1 MSKYKFYYD
10 ESEHSRRITQN
21 TIQNE
26 NYYDN
31 FVTVIV
37 GWKEGNEQEVFRKY
51 MEFEKKYGDGNEL
64 KSTIIKPKQLEY
76 GFASLNKRNVQLI
89 NDLLSI
95 FDENTKLYFCV
106 ASKVEYI
113 ILQLFS
119 GYKNDLAI
127 NADAIKYSITK
138 AIMTYHPDDVIECI
152 YNYPER
158 LVPIL
163 KNFFRNRIEI
173 NKNYLPLK
181 GRENESFRQI
191 LLVLDDINEEFKI
204 NWNYHTSYLGEES
217 IGNYE
222 LLLDKEGAAKEDSNT
237 IKAARNSKITNVK
250 EADSKSNCG
259 LRMADM
265 MAGLIAKLLKSLYHF
280 I

>member
-1 MSKYKFYYD
+1 
-10 ESEHSRRITQN
+10 
-21 TIQNE
+21 
-26 NYYDN
+26 
-31 FVTVIV
+31 
-37 GWKEGNEQEVFRKY
+37 
-51 MEFEKKYGDGNEL
+51 
-64 KSTIIKPKQLEY
+64 
-76 GFASLNKRNVQLI
+76 
-89 NDLLSI
+89 
-95 FDENTKLYFCV
+95 
-106 ASKVEYI
+106 
-113 ILQLFS
+113 
-119 GYKNDLAI
+119 
-127 NADAIKYSITK
+127 
-138 AIMTYHPDDVIECI
+138 MTYHPDDVIECI

-181 GRENESFRQI
+181 ERENESFRQI

-204 NWNYHTSYLGEES
+204 NWNYHTSFIGFKNYLCEES

-265 MAGLIAKLLKSLYHF
+265 MAGLIAKLLKSLYHARQYDLKSEKIEKKILNQKWF
-280 I
+280 NLNNHQLDLYKKKHAESRLNTFWLL

>member
-89 NDLLSI
+89 NDLFLMKILNYI
-95 FDENTKLYFCV
+95 FV
-106 ASKVEYI
+106 
-113 ILQLFS
+113 
-119 GYKNDLAI
+119 
-127 NADAIKYSITK
+127 
-138 AIMTYHPDDVIECI
+138 
-152 YNYPER
+152 
-158 LVPIL
+158 
-163 KNFFRNRIEI
+163 
-173 NKNYLPLK
+173 
-181 GRENESFRQI
+181 
-191 LLVLDDINEEFKI
+191 
-204 NWNYHTSYLGEES
+204 
-217 IGNYE
+217 
-222 LLLDKEGAAKEDSNT
+222 
-237 IKAARNSKITNVK
+237 
-250 EADSKSNCG
+250 
-259 LRMADM
+259 
-265 MAGLIAKLLKSLYHF
+265 
-280 I
+280 